1 MHHVLIQS
9 GHGYHGKCSGKE
21 LLEEVLLAVDIIKEK
36 YAGHIAVGNCTEH
49 TGERQIKVGSYI
61 ADAQYN
67 RYHKAERFQ
76 GVRPDERLYAS
87 TESVQP
93 YQSYGDGY
101 IQNKR

>member
-1 MHHVLIQS
+1 MP
-9 GHGYHGKCSGKE
+9 GKE
-21 LLEEVLLAVDIIKEK
+21 LLEEVLLAVDIVKEK
-36 YAGHIAVGNCTEH
+36 YAGHITVGNCTDH

-87 TESVQP
+87 TERVQP

>member
-1 MHHVLIQS
+1 MIDLPDFAEAKNALIAGS
-9 GHGYHGKCSGKE
+9 D
-21 LLEEVLLAVDIIKEK
+21 DIINERVLTIVEEK

-61 ADAQYN
+61 TDAQYN

-76 GVRPDERLYAS
+76 RVRPDERLYAT

-93 YQSYGDGY
+93 YQSYGDGH